1 MERGRRPYL
10 DTPKQT
16 SLTTSEGWYN
26 FDRKRMNKNIPIILI
41 CGGSC
46 SGKSVFARLFTTAF
60 VLEMDHFYRGKSQLK
75 PEKGGTFN
83 FDAPEA
89 IDIAACAEAARLLAQ
104 GKSAIIPKYDMK
116 RSERAG
122 TQTFRVP
129 EDKKFLIVEGIFSLC
144 SPLREMGFM
153 KIFLDIPTEVRVA
166 RRMIRDVQKGRS
178 DIDTLAWS
186 ITVEKNHR
194 LYVDPLKRYADLVIP
209 FSYNPVQF
217 LT

>member
-1 MERGRRPYL
+1 M
-10 DTPKQT
+10 K
-16 SLTTSEGWYN
+16 
-26 FDRKRMNKNIPIILI
+26 KNIPIILI

-46 SGKSVFARLFTTAF
+46 SGKSVFARLFTSAF

-75 PEKGGTFN
+75 PEKDGTYN

-89 IDIAACAEAARLLAQ
+89 IDIAACARATKLLAQ
-104 GKSAIIPKYDMK
+104 GVPAVIPRYDMK
-116 RSERAG
+116 ISERTG
-122 TQTFRVP
+122 TQTIRMP
-129 EDKKFLIVEGIFSLC
+129 KDKKFLIVEGIFSLY
-144 SPLREMGFM
+144 SPLREMGSM
-153 KIFLDIPTEVRVA
+153 KIFLDIPIEVRVA

-178 DIDTLAWS
+178 DLDTLAWS

-194 LYVDPLKRYADLVIP
+194 RYIDPLRRYADLVIP

>member
-1 MERGRRPYL
+1 M
-10 DTPKQT
+10 K
-16 SLTTSEGWYN
+16 
-26 FDRKRMNKNIPIILI
+26 KNLPIILI

-46 SGKSVFARLFTTAF
+46 SGKSIFAQLFKTAF
-60 VLEMDHFYRGKSQLK
+60 VLEMDHFYFGKSRLK
-75 PEKGGTFN
+75 PEKDGSYN

-89 IDIAACAEAARLLAQ
+89 IDIVACAKAAEVLAQ
-104 GKSAIIPKYDMK
+104 GKSAVIPKYDMK
-116 RSERAG
+116 TSERTG
-122 TQTFRVP
+122 TQTIRVP
-129 EDKKFLIVEGIFSLC
+129 KDKKFLIVEGIFSLYA
-144 SPLREMGFM
+144 PLREMGAM

-194 LYVDPLKRYADLVIP
+194 LYVDPLKHYADLVIP